1 MTKFVSK
8 AIFALATSV
17 SLLSAAAAVA
27 DKEDK
32 AEPSEAAPA
41 QSKIFASWYA
51 SDGSGNELYIADKKY
66 KISIY
71 GSSSISKWKQECT
84 KEKTGLYSC
93 QGGIADSSGAEY
105 DIISSVSLSE
115 DGTTLV
121 ETWKMLRGAES
132 KANGKTIYKRKA
144 NVTPV
149 R

>member
-17 SLLSAAAAVA
+17 SLLSAAAVA

-66 KISIY
+66 KISVY

-93 QGGIADSSGAEY
+93 QGAIADSSGAEY
-105 DIISSVSLSE
+105 DIIGAISLSE

-121 ETWKMLRGAES
+121 ETWKMVRSGEA
-132 KANGKTIYKRKA
+132 KTNGKTIYKRKQSI
-144 NVTPV
+144 TPV